1 MSLSEI
7 QREKG
12 SQNQRKEAN
21 LWGFPPAGKS
31 SLKQIIHSPCYPK
44 HGCFKRMRAQQRSC
58 LYGREKRSERRP
70 WPYTGYPR
78 DLSTEGK
85 KKTAGGRKG
94 ENAEQVTY
102 KWQLQTV
109 KEKQSKTKSNMWMAM
124 VHADS
129 PFIFVSQE
137 STSKSHSK
145 SHSAETLRAAPFGG
159 LWGLWFFQMRLVEMQ
174 LLCLQPICPW
184 PWKVLN
190 NNCFLLEWAINISNL
205 TK

>member
-1 MSLSEI
+1 MSLSET

-102 KWQLQTV
+102 KRQLQTV
-109 KEKQSKTKSNMWMAM
+109 KEKQNKAKQKTTCGWQWSMLTSHSFLSVRNQP
-124 VHADS
+124 VSHTPRVTQQRHLELLHLVVCEDSDS
-129 PFIFVSQE
+129 PKWGWLRCS
-137 STSKSHSK
+137 SCAHSP
-145 SHSAETLRAAPFGG
+145 SAPALKGP
-159 LWGLWFFQMRLVEMQ
+159 
-174 LLCLQPICPW
+174 
-184 PWKVLN
+184 
-190 NNCFLLEWAINISNL
+190 
-205 TK
+205 